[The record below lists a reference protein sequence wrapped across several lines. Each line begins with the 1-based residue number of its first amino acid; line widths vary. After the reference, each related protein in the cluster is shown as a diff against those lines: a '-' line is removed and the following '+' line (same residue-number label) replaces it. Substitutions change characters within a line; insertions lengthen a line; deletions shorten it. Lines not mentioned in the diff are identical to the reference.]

1 MVSNSNITEAAALA
15 ALVAWSVDCPSW
27 QRDAL
32 RRLCANATL
41 ETDDVD
47 ALLLIC
53 KMQGQADPLSA
64 DHVRD
69 PSASKSVVTLK
80 QLHGTQHVNALA
92 PDERLSFSR
101 SGLTVIYG
109 DNGSGKSGYARVLK
123 KMCRARA
130 TGRAENILPNIYD
143 SNPGIPSASID
154 FIVNGQNKTAT
165 WALHQTSDAALS
177 AVSVFDARTASV
189 HVDQTNDVAYTPY
202 PLKLLAALAQ
212 SCQTLKE
219 RLSLEIKAIEK
230 QTPQAIKEPKCK
242 PTNAVGKLFAR
253 LAKATPEEVTSLATL
268 SAVEIERLNQVN
280 ANLVADPVRA
290 ARQLLTIKTKIE
302 GYVARITTLAGA
314 VSDQS
319 AAAIRDSA
327 LAYHAARDA
336 AAVASSVLFKDEP
349 LPIIGTIAWRALWE
363 AARHY
368 SENEAYPDRSFP
380 VVDDHAV
387 CVLCQQDIGADA
399 ARRLGSFETF
409 IKDDSKRR
417 ETLAKS
423 TYDAKLDSLAAARIA
438 LRDVL
443 AIRQCFA
450 DELADDQLTDE
461 FRRAVVMAL
470 WRLREITRLHASAVL
485 PQYTVPYSPPI
496 NSLNTHIADLQQR
509 ATAMT
514 AEADSPQRKALIA
527 ERDALA
533 DRQWLASILSDV
545 VAEIGRL
552 QEIASLQTAIKDTTT
567 NRITSKSTEIADA
580 LVTNALRAQFAIEID
595 RIGVA
600 ALAIELKQ
608 ERSAYGIPRF
618 KVALTRKP
626 DAGVGEVLS
635 EGEHRCVALAAF
647 LAELATTDSKSAIV
661 FDDPVSSLDHMH
673 REAVAKRLVEE
684 ATSRQIIVFTHDI
697 AFLFLLDEACSG
709 IEPKPSLLIR
719 SISRGRD
726 AAGYCNNDPPFK
738 ARPLADVISAMQSR
752 LDNEK
757 IHQERGNQA
766 EWEKTVRSLQ
776 EQLRTSWERAVE
788 ETVSPVIKRLSS
800 KVNTPG
806 LILLTALTRQ
816 DCEAMRDAFG
826 RCSALLHSEAREL
839 NTPLPDVGKIQ
850 AEITAIKTW
859 VESIKQRQGAVSP
872 I

>member
-1 MVSNSNITEAAALA
+1 MTSNSNITEAAALA
-15 ALVAWSVDCPSW
+15 ALVTWSVDCPAW

-32 RRLCANATL
+32 RRLCTNATL

-53 KMQGQADPLSA
+53 KMQRLAEPLSV

-69 PSASKSVVTLK
+69 PSASQSVVTLK

-123 KMCRARA
+123 KMCRARTA
-130 TGRAENILPNIYD
+130 GRAENILPNIYD
-143 SNPGIPSASID
+143 GNPGIPSASID

-165 WALHQTSDAALS
+165 WTLDQASDAALS

-212 SCQTLKE
+212 ACQTLKE
-219 RLSLEIKAIEK
+219 RLNAEIKGIEK
-230 QTPQAIKEPKCK
+230 QTPQAIKEPKCQ
-242 PTNAVGKLFAR
+242 PTNTVGKLFSR
-253 LAKATPEEVTSLATL
+253 LAKATPEEATTLATL
-268 SAVEIERLNQVN
+268 SAIEIDRLTLLNTDL
-280 ANLVADPVRA
+280 AADPVRA
-290 ARQLLTIKTKIE
+290 ARQLLTLKTKIE
-302 GYVARITTLAGA
+302 GYIARITTLAGA

-319 AAAIRDSA
+319 ATSIRDSA
-327 LAYHAARDA
+327 LTYYAARDA
-336 AAVASSVLFKDEP
+336 AAVASSALFKDEP
-349 LPIIGTIAWRALWE
+349 LPTIGTTAWRALWE

-368 SENEAYPDRSFP
+368 SEHEAYPDRSFP
-380 VVDDHAV
+380 VVDDPAV

-417 ETLAKS
+417 EASAKS
-423 TYDAKLDSLAAARIA
+423 TYDAKLASLAAARVP

-443 AIRQCFA
+443 AIRQCIA
-450 DELADDQLTDE
+450 DELADAALTTE
-461 FRRAVVMAL
+461 FRRSVVIAL
-470 WRLREITRLHASAVL
+470 WRLREITRLHANAIL
-485 PQYTVPYSPPI
+485 PQYTVSVSPPI
-496 NSLNTHIADLQQR
+496 SSLNTHVADFQRR

-514 AEADSPQRKALIA
+514 TEADSPEHKALIA

-533 DRQWLASILSDV
+533 DRQWLASILPDF

-552 QEIASLQTAIKDTTT
+552 QEIFALQTAIKDTTT

-647 LAELATTDSKSAIV
+647 LAELATSDSKSAIV

-684 ATSRQIIVFTHDI
+684 ALSRQIIVFTHDI
-697 AFLFLLDEACSG
+697 AFLFLLDEACG
-709 IEPKPSLLIR
+709 DMDPKSSLLIR

-726 AAGYCNNDPPFK
+726 AAGYCNTDPPLK
-738 ARPLADVISAMQSR
+738 ARPLADVIAAMQSR

-757 IHQERGNQA
+757 IHHERGNQA

-788 ETVSPVIKRLSS
+788 ETVAPVIKRLSS

-806 LILLTALTRQ
+806 LVKLTAVTRE
-816 DCEAMRDAFG
+816 DCEAMRDAFS

-839 NTPLPDVGKIQ
+839 NTPLPDVAKIQ
-850 AEITAIKTW
+850 AEIIAIKTW
-859 VESIKQRQGAVSP
+859 VDGVKHKQSAVRP